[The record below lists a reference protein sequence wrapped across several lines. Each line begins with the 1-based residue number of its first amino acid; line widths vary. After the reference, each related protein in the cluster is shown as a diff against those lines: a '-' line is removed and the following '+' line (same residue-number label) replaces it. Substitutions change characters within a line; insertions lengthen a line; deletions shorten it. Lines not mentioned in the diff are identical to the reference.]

1 MRGWQGLGSL
11 LLGAVLLYLFW
22 PFLVYFLLILFVFIG
37 IWIFRLWRISKQSKK
52 MWEES
57 ERDFEQNYNQEETP
71 YTTRNGGN
79 QGGDIIDVEY
89 TERRVNDDGK

>member
-1 MRGWQGLGSL
+1 MRGWQGLSSL

-22 PFLVYFLLILFVFIG
+22 PFLVYFLLILFVIIG

-71 YTTRNGGN
+71 YTTRNVGN
-79 QGGDIIDVEY
+79 HGGDVIDVEY